1 MCIASRCSRLN
12 QVYGGGHVADI
23 GGKAYSTQM
32 YQSGLANLVIATGWA
47 HRLADYSLMPGRVVA
62 LLPNAGLANKLF
74 VWAKA
79 EVFAQLNDMPNDTI
93 GWTWPKIGPLLRGE
107 RNLRMYGRYFRS
119 RKNDLLIALATGSFI
134 RRIVIEPEVGRLPR
148 SGFGS
153 RTYVFKDI
161 PSWRDLFG
169 DIRNHRDFIR
179 DRLLAMIRD
188 QYKKELDALRTPI
201 VSVHVRRGDFRRLRL
216 GEDFAL
222 VGGVRTADQYFADLI
237 EQIRYVSGRDLP
249 ITVFSD
255 GSDDEVAFL
264 TRMPGV
270 TRSPATSDVVD
281 LLLMARSR
289 IIITS
294 AGSTFGEWAA
304 FLSQAAVLRHPA
316 RVLAPIRPPQ
326 YTELY
331 YEGPAPAKPRDWSGL
346 LLSNVREIRPG

>member
-1 MCIASRCSRLN
+1 M
-12 QVYGGGHVADI
+12 YGGGHVADI
-23 GGKAYSTQM
+23 GGKAYSAH
-32 YQSGLANLVIATGWA
+32 QSGLANLGIATGWA
-47 HRLADYSLMPGRVVA
+47 RRLADYPLMPGRVVA

-79 EVFAQLNDMPNDTI
+79 EVFAELNDMPNDTI

-107 RNLRMYGRYFRS
+107 RNLRMYGRYFRG
-119 RKNDLLIALATGSFI
+119 RKNDLLIALAKGSI
-134 RRIVIEPEVGRLPR
+134 TRRIVIEPVVGRLP
-148 SGFGS
+148 SKSAFGS

-179 DRLLAMIRD
+179 DRLLAMVRD
-188 QYKKELDALRTPI
+188 QYKKELDALRIP
-201 VSVHVRRGDFRRLRL
+201 VVGVHIRRGDFRRLRL
-216 GEDFAL
+216 GEDFAR

-237 EQIRYVSGRDLP
+237 EQIRHVSGRDLP
-249 ITVFSD
+249 VTVFSD
-255 GSDDEVAFL
+255 GTDDEVAFL

-304 FLSQAAVLRHPA
+304 FLSEAAVLRHPA
-316 RVLAPIRPPQ
+316 HIHAPIRPPQ

-331 YEGPAPAKPRDWSGL
+331 YEGPAPAKPLDWSGL
-346 LLSNVREIRPG
+346 LLSNVLEI